1 MRLHTGPHGRV
12 RAALPRASPALGPD
26 PNPILLTLGL
36 PIPLPPVQGLCA
48 ISQSALMGG
57 GHFHCIPRRCQQ
69 HVGGIPN
76 SDSVLSH
83 CPAHLRACLRL
94 SGMLPDTSRV
104 DPGRPREPEAQQ
116 VASTHRPI

>member
-57 GHFHCIPRRCQQ
+57 GISIASPGDASSMWEGFPTPTLYSPVALRISEL
-69 HVGGIPN
+69 V
-76 SDSVLSH
+76 SA
-83 CPAHLRACLRL
+83 CPACSRTPLGWTPAGQESLRP
-94 SGMLPDTSRV
+94 SK
-104 DPGRPREPEAQQ
+104 
-116 VASTHRPI
+116 